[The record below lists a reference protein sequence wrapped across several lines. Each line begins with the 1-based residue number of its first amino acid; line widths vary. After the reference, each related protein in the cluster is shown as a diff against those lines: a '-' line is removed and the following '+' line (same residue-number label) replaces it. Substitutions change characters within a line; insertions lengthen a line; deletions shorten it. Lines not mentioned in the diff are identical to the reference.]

1 MMDVRTAN
9 GFFGRAGLVV
19 EAVGGGGGCAVAGG
33 VPARRGAGGLGRV
46 LPLVEVGVG
55 LEEERSS
62 FHLR

>member
-33 VPARRGAGGLGRV
+33 VLARR
-46 LPLVEVGVG
+46 
-55 LEEERSS
+55 
-62 FHLR
+62 